1 MHQRQ
6 AVHTIKNTSLELH
19 HTGAVH
25 VLNHQ
30 ALVIADLHIGKAG
43 HFRKNGIP
51 IPRLTNKNNFWKL
64 VEAIEWSKPRKLIF
78 LGDIGHSHKN
88 EEWAEFVDFL
98 DQYPSLK
105 RILIRG
111 NHDILHEVDYAQSHF
126 EVVNELVIGD
136 ILWTHEPQENQEYY
150 TIAGHVHPAVRLT
163 GEAKQSL
170 RLPAFIFSDH
180 AALLPAF
187 GEFTGTA
194 LIRPK
199 KNDTV
204 WGIVKNKLVLLN
216 G

>member
-1 MHQRQ
+1 MDQRK

-25 VLNHQ
+25 VLGHHV
-30 ALVIADLHIGKAG
+30 LVIADLHIGKAG
-43 HFRKNGIP
+43 HFRKNGIA
-51 IPRLTNKNNFWKL
+51 IPKLTNKNNFWKL
-64 VEAIEWSKPRKLIF
+64 VEAIEWADPQTLVF

-88 EEWAEFVDFL
+88 EEWGEFVDFL
-98 DQYPSLK
+98 DQFPHLK
-105 RILIRG
+105 RILVRG
-111 NHDILHEVDYAQSHF
+111 NHDILKEEDYILNHF
-126 EVVNELVIGD
+126 DVVNELVIGD
-136 ILWTHEPQENQEYY
+136 VIWVHEPMQHDEYF

-170 RLPAFIFSDH
+170 RLPAFIFSERS
-180 AALLPAF
+180 ALLPAF

-194 LIRPK
+194 IIKPK

-204 WGIVKNKLVLLN
+204 WGIAKNKVMLLN